1 MKLLLPADI
10 YTVINKTIIT
20 EEDKRNL
27 IALYEPIIGPIAVCL
42 YLTLINDLNIL
53 GLQSEDLT
61 HHHLMC
67 VMKSDLIT
75 IKKARETL
83 ESVGLLKTYYKD
95 GDVSSYIYELYSPM
109 SAKEFLTHPIF
120 NVVLYNNIGKREYEN
135 IISICQKVNFSLD
148 GYEDISMSIN
158 ENFSSST
165 IIPEFDV
172 RVKEK
177 QSVNAKNVIDFDAL
191 VASIPKNILNER
203 SLNKKM
209 KDLINNLAFVYNLD
223 TLKMSEIIRSTI
235 NENGF
240 IVDKELRKKTREYY
254 TYINN
259 GKLPTLV
266 YQAQPEYLR
275 KPKGDT
281 SKRAKLIYMFESVS
295 PYDFLKAKY
304 KGVNPTPR
312 DLSLIEYLR
321 LDLDLKPAVINVLL
335 EYVLRTNN
343 NKLSR
348 AYVETIA
355 GQWKRSG
362 VETAEEAMNLAIKS
376 KNKVVKTTKVTQKQ
390 IEKVPTW
397 FKQDIKDEEIS
408 EEEKKELE
416 ELMKGIK

>member
-120 NVVLYNNIGKREYEN
+120 NVVLYNNIGKKEYE
-135 IISICQKVNFSLD
+135 SIVNQCQKVNFSLD
-148 GYEDISMSIN
+148 GYEDVSMSIN

-266 YQAQPEYLR
+266 YQSQPEYLR
-275 KPKGDT
+275 KPKGDS

-312 DLSLIEYLR
+312 DLNLIEYLR
-321 LDLDLKPAVINVLL
+321 LDLDLKPAVINVLI